1 MKFTSYNPEGFYDEM
16 FVSMGQPRPSA
27 SLLMQKIQAL
37 PDREFERRQQAAEG
51 ALMAKGVTF
60 SVYGDEA
67 GIERIFPFDAVPR
80 LIESADWER
89 IERGLRQ
96 RVIALNCFIND
107 IYHDQKIIKDAV
119 VPGELKTPNHVGAH
133 APETDH
139 CDLHVRKVAT
149 FREGSRI
156 R

>member
-1 MKFTSYNPEGFYDEM
+1 MRFTSYNPEGFYDEM
-16 FVSMGQPRPSA
+16 FESMGQPRPSA

-37 PDREFERRQQAAEG
+37 PDREFEGRQQAAEG

-89 IERGLRQ
+89 IERGLLQ
-96 RVIALNCFIND
+96 RIIAHN
-107 IYHDQKIIKDAV
+107 
-119 VPGELKTPNHVGAH
+119 
-133 APETDH
+133 
-139 CDLHVRKVAT
+139 
-149 FREGSRI
+149 
-156 R
+156 